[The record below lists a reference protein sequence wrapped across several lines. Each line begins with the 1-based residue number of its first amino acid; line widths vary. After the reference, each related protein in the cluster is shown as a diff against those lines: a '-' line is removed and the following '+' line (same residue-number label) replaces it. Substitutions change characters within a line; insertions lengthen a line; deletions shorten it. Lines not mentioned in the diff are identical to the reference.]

1 MMENDTNIVLDRDK
15 DPYPWLE
22 DDDPRRLMSDQ
33 EILEKYV
40 NLSDSD
46 LSYAEKKSLYK
57 ILLKYREAFSLR
69 DEIGLCPNMEIELEL
84 NDETPFFIR
93 PFPIKE
99 NEKDVVDKE
108 MRKGCLLGILR
119 KGMSSYSSPI
129 MLIPRKLTGIP
140 RIVTDFR
147 HLNSRLVTLQ
157 PSIPLVRDAIQI
169 LRSSGSE
176 VLSLADLRDAYHT
189 LRLSKR
195 SQKFCGITP
204 YYGSDSYLYQ
214 RLGMGLSVSPAIWQ
228 NFIQRVLQE
237 IPDYRKNYLAIMD
250 DILTHSSRQDHTGYL
265 IDLFK
270 AIIRN
275 GLKISPRKCKLFKT
289 ELVFMGVIIKIED
302 GMPKMQPL
310 KSRIEAIQKV
320 KPPKTV
326 KECRSFC
333 GMVNYMSVFLPSLQ
347 EKLIPIYFIT
357 RKGIPFYWGEEQQKA
372 FDEIKH
378 DVTHAPVLLM
388 PNSKGHFVLVSD
400 TSKVG
405 CGAALYQK
413 QRGRYHLVAYYSK
426 RLPEAVANYSISELE
441 LTGVMANVAAF
452 KHLLRNANFHVYCDH
467 SALVHILKA
476 KREPPTL
483 RLKKLIENLSEYKF
497 DIYFL
502 KGKEMHISDFL
513 SRHPDDEDSPNEII
527 PIAFM
532 LQELETDKFPD
543 HLLYLKE
550 EVDALPEQDNYI
562 PYHENDFMF
571 LFSDDKHDNLS
582 LISEL
587 YSAENRRIESLKL
600 GREEKSQLHDI
611 LNVMTRSMSKTQ
623 KTEVPAIYP

>member
-1 MMENDTNIVLDRDK
+1 
-15 DPYPWLE
+15 
-22 DDDPRRLMSDQ
+22 
-33 EILEKYV
+33 
-40 NLSDSD
+40 
-46 LSYAEKKSLYK
+46 
-57 ILLKYREAFSLR
+57 
-69 DEIGLCPNMEIELEL
+69 MEIELEL

-157 PSIPLVRDAIQI
+157 PSIPLVRDVIQI
-169 LRSSGSE
+169 LGSSGSE

-310 KSRIEAIQKV
+310 KSRMEAIQKV
-320 KPPKTV
+320 KPPKNC
-326 KECRSFC
+326 ER
-333 GMVNYMSVFLPSLQ
+333 M
-347 EKLIPIYFIT
+347 
-357 RKGIPFYWGEEQQKA
+357 
-372 FDEIKH
+372 
-378 DVTHAPVLLM
+378 
-388 PNSKGHFVLVSD
+388 
-400 TSKVG
+400 
-405 CGAALYQK
+405 
-413 QRGRYHLVAYYSK
+413 
-426 RLPEAVANYSISELE
+426 
-441 LTGVMANVAAF
+441 
-452 KHLLRNANFHVYCDH
+452 
-467 SALVHILKA
+467 
-476 KREPPTL
+476 
-483 RLKKLIENLSEYKF
+483 
-497 DIYFL
+497 
-502 KGKEMHISDFL
+502 
-513 SRHPDDEDSPNEII
+513 
-527 PIAFM
+527 
-532 LQELETDKFPD
+532 
-543 HLLYLKE
+543 
-550 EVDALPEQDNYI
+550 
-562 PYHENDFMF
+562 
-571 LFSDDKHDNLS
+571 
-582 LISEL
+582 
-587 YSAENRRIESLKL
+587 
-600 GREEKSQLHDI
+600 
-611 LNVMTRSMSKTQ
+611 
-623 KTEVPAIYP
+623 